1 LSKISNTELMAIY
14 KCLVNGSIDDADRTR
29 VAKELERV
37 TTAHFGKDLD
47 GVRVEFVEVEPGS
60 WFTGGNPSA
69 ASMVLG
75 SVPAGTTQDVRTELM
90 DEIARTFSAVT
101 GSDVMDVMVVAADSK
116 KVRN

>member
-1 LSKISNTELMAIY
+1 MAIY

-75 SVPAGTTQDVRTELM
+75 SVPTRVIGVNMQDTRLSTRMSVHHTRPLPVPC
-90 DEIARTFSAVT
+90 IAH
-101 GSDVMDVMVVAADSK
+101 
-116 KVRN
+116 